1 MNMLFKMSEM
11 IEKCRGAHEEFMSS
25 VSGYDREAVNVK
37 GISCFKSSA
46 VFGEFER
53 DFEKSLRKSEVVLG
67 DNLEYMKHLLAR
79 EGMAGSIQ
87 FTYIDPPFYSK
98 NSYAARIRVAG
109 ENIKLPA
116 YDDKWCGGMESYLEM
131 LCERLFLMRELVSD
145 TGYVCI
151 HLDWH
156 VVHYAKV
163 MMDAIFGEEYF
174 VNEIIWTYKSGGS
187 TKRFFSRKHD
197 TLLLYRKT
205 DKNYF
210 KAQTQKSYNR
220 ELRPYN
226 FESVKEYR
234 DEKGWYTL
242 VNMKDVWEIDM
253 VGRTSGERTGYA
265 TQKPENLI
273 RRLLESC
280 SRPGDI
286 CADFFGG
293 SGVLAKV
300 AADMK
305 RDFISCD
312 NAGLSVVIQMLR
324 LLRAG
329 AVFKFIDNRC
339 IKNNSAADRRGELNV
354 RFGCDK
360 KEFTKHSIDT
370 ALEKSGQGSKT
381 SISAERNLP
390 LTVRLTGYR
399 PDISG
404 SVMSK
409 AYKKFINSVDPVE
422 MLAFWSVDPAYD
434 GDVHRSGEVR
444 MINDGRVERE
454 INFGSGEE
462 KCGIISILAADVF
475 GVITQK
481 VIYTED
487 FK

>member
-1 MNMLFKMSEM
+1 
-11 IEKCRGAHEEFMSS
+11 
-25 VSGYDREAVNVK
+25 
-37 GISCFKSSA
+37 
-46 VFGEFER
+46 
-53 DFEKSLRKSEVVLG
+53 
-67 DNLEYMKHLLAR
+67 
-79 EGMAGSIQ
+79 
-87 FTYIDPPFYSK
+87 
-98 NSYAARIRVAG
+98 
-109 ENIKLPA
+109 
-116 YDDKWCGGMESYLEM
+116 
-131 LCERLFLMRELVSD
+131 
-145 TGYVCI
+145 
-151 HLDWH
+151 
-156 VVHYAKV
+156 
-163 MMDAIFGEEYF
+163 MDAIFGEEYF

-312 NAGLSVVIQMLR
+312 NAGLSEE
-324 LLRAG
+324 AG
-329 AVFKFIDNRC
+329 TNR
-339 IKNNSAADRRGELNV
+339 
-354 RFGCDK
+354 FMM
-360 KEFTKHSIDT
+360 
-370 ALEKSGQGSKT
+370 
-381 SISAERNLP
+381 
-390 LTVRLTGYR
+390 
-399 PDISG
+399 
-404 SVMSK
+404 SV
-409 AYKKFINSVDPVE
+409 
-422 MLAFWSVDPAYD
+422 
-434 GDVHRSGEVR
+434 G
-444 MINDGRVERE
+444 
-454 INFGSGEE
+454 
-462 KCGIISILAADVF
+462 
-475 GVITQK
+475 
-481 VIYTED
+481 
-487 FK
+487 